1 MRHFSSRFSTVLLC
15 GVLALMGGCGGD
27 GSSSGGTEQPTRPD
41 SARPSSAPDAA
52 ASEAPPAKAYKIAF
66 LTNNTSAFWNIAL
79 AGVHKAEEELGIK
92 VTFKM
97 PPNGTVLEQQE
108 YLENFVAQGYDA
120 VAISPIDAENMTSL
134 LDRISE
140 RIAVFC
146 HDSDAPKSKRLG
158 YVGTNN
164 YTAGRTLGERL
175 VKALPDGGKIAI
187 FVGTL
192 DAQNARDRRQGI
204 LDVIK
209 ESGVA
214 IEEVATKLDETDR
227 ARAKQNVED
236 VIASIKDI
244 DVLIGLWSYNGPIIA
259 SALKGANKVGKIKA
273 MCFDEDAETLT
284 AIKDGVIEFSVVQ
297 QPYLFGYDGVKLMV
311 NYLENG
317 ADVLPEGGVQDIPV
331 KVVTPENVDVFS
343 AELKELTKGG

>member
-1 MRHFSSRFSTVLLC
+1 MVQRREPPFSLDNANPAEKVRTPSPP
-15 GVLALMGGCGGD
+15 AL
-27 GSSSGGTEQPTRPD
+27 SPPD
-41 SARPSSAPDAA
+41 ARPRTASDAGT
-52 ASEAPPAKAYKIAF
+52 SEAPPAKAYKIAF
-66 LTNNTSAFWNIAL
+66 LTNNTSAFWNIAQV
-79 AGVHKAEEELGIK
+79 GVHKAEEELGIK
-92 VTFKM
+92 VTFTM

-120 VAISPIDAENMTSL
+120 VAISPKDAENMTPL
-134 LDRISE
+134 LDKISE

-146 HDSDAPKSKRLG
+146 HDSDAPDSKRLG

-175 VKALPDGGKIAI
+175 VKALPEGGKIAI

-204 LDVIK
+204 LDVI
-209 ESGVA
+209 EDSGVA
-214 IEEVATKLDETDR
+214 IVEVATKLDETDR

-236 VIASIKDI
+236 VIASIQDI

-259 SALKGANKVGKIKA
+259 SALRGAGKVGTIKA

-297 QPYLFGYDGVKLMV
+297 QPYEFGYQAVKLMV
-311 NYLENG
+311 NYLDNG
-317 ADVLPEGGVQDIPV
+317 ADALPENGVMDIPV
-331 KVVTPENVDVFS
+331 RVVDPENVEAFS
-343 AELKELTKGG
+343 VELKELQKGG